1 MTLARWLGH
10 SSPAITLGYYSHFV
24 PDAGSKGRGTI
35 DGLPGER
42 GARLAS
48 RKLPRF
54 SPELLTGDPCLY
66 IPERLSM
73 DCKAEEMG
81 GLGKCWKK
89 S

>member
-1 MTLARWLGH
+1 MET
-10 SSPAITLGYYSHFV
+10 
-24 PDAGSKGRGTI
+24 
-35 DGLPGER
+35 
-42 GARLAS
+42 
-48 RKLPRF
+48 PRF
-54 SPELLTGDPCLY
+54 SPELSTGDPCLY